1 MANVVKL
8 YYVDTGTTY
17 KQWEILPNRLLVVD
31 SISDYLATKSAMTL
45 NNFQYIKNDLELGI
59 NVDLSQS
66 YSQPKTT
73 TSFKYVSIQNNGEQI
88 HYYFIK
94 KIIWR
99 SKTCIRFELVMDVLN
114 TFKEGSDYIFKEN
127 TRIIR
132 EHKDRFSLYNVE
144 ILFTL
149 DEDSVYIE
157 GSLSED
163 EGIDLYGEAGG
174 NTYLICPGEFIY
186 YDDDKLRILI
196 DNSYTIDEVK
206 RKLQR
211 GFNQF
216 IVQSDSSNYISFKF
230 TSYQIFPKFMRK
242 IDLVSEGINPILN
255 HGEGDTIQDSKNLL
269 SQNWYLLYRNQNNPS
284 ESLVNPVDCFLIPEN
299 STAIS
304 TGVITS
310 GQIKANSL
318 ENNKLYYI
326 PLKVVGS
333 TTAQLDAEAY
343 NQSIT
348 LSNGVVLQG
357 SGASAFN
364 YALVSKNDNGKIDVI
379 YNRLDYDFADDFFKL
394 VSQSVYN
401 NLDYI
406 TINQSPTYYNNSS
419 TSVDLHDLFETL
431 LNTTNRKSF
440 TYTSSGETLSAIENL
455 DKTDAKNIKLI
466 KLPYCPYDF
475 SIVSS
480 KIDITNTDW
489 NYEDIEQADN
499 THFKA
504 LRLSN
509 LNINLEHT
517 ITPNISPF
525 SELYMNDYT
534 PALTDLRK
542 PITSETE
549 IMESK
554 LFHSDFYNPT
564 LVYDSFAFKVD
575 LEKCAIDYYKA
586 NNKEYSQNI
595 KFTMTKTIN
604 SKFMFTIKDYIS
616 VIAESNFYKVLP
628 IARNNEVVLYNVPYI
643 NYIRTGFNYDVK
655 AKNLQNVSNYV
666 GLGLSAASVGASLL
680 LPSVP
685 LKVAGV
691 VASLVSMAMS
701 VKNTVVSTINSENAI
716 RQKQEQYKNQAASV
730 VGSDDV
736 DLMSEYC
743 DNRLKYII
751 YKPNDL
757 MLNLLNDLFFYAG
770 YSSNRMGIPTHNNR
784 INFDYLECEASIE
797 KVASIPDECLN
808 ELINCFKAG
817 VCYIHKTNRASNKWD
832 FEQKYENWESNLF
845 E

>member
-17 KQWEILPNRLLVVD
+17 KQWELLPNKLIVVD
-31 SISDYLATKSAMTL
+31 SISDYLATKSAMTI
-45 NNFQYIKNDLELGI
+45 NDFQYIKNDLEIGI
-59 NVDLSQS
+59 NVDLSQG

-88 HYYFIK
+88 HYYFVK

-149 DEDSVYIE
+149 DEESISSQ

-163 EGIDLYGEAGG
+163 DDINLYGEAGG
-174 NTYLICPGEFIY
+174 NTYLICSGEFIL

-196 DNSYTIDEVK
+196 DNSYNIEEVK
-206 RKLQR
+206 TALQR
-211 GFNQF
+211 PYNQF
-216 IVQSDSSNYISFKF
+216 ILLKDSSNYIAFKF
-230 TSYQIFPKFMRK
+230 TSYQISPKFMRK

-255 HGEGDTIQDSKNLL
+255 NNGGDTIQDNKSLL
-269 SQNWYLLYRNQNNPS
+269 RKNWYLLYRNQNNPS

-299 STAIS
+299 ATPVS
-304 TGVITS
+304 TGSITNGKITS
-310 GQIKANSL
+310 ASL
-318 ENNKLYYI
+318 ENNKFYYM
-326 PLKVVGS
+326 PL
-333 TTAQLDAEAY
+333 AEGE
-343 NQSIT
+343 SIT
-348 LSNGVVLQG
+348 LSNGTTITGQG
-357 SGASAFN
+357 GFWVDLILIQKSINDRISITHFQYQTYPAELLYARAYSDLEYISLEQLPMDYMETNEYKTPSWVINN
-364 YALVSKNDNGKIDVI
+364 YSQTGEWDENA
-379 YNRLDYDFADDFFKL
+379 
-394 VSQSVYN
+394 VSQEIASISL
-401 NLDYI
+401 LD
-406 TINQSPTYYNNSS
+406 
-419 TSVDLHDLFETL
+419 
-431 LNTTNRKSF
+431 R
-440 TYTSSGETLSAIENL
+440 
-455 DKTDAKNIKLI
+455 TDAKNIKLI

-475 SIVSS
+475 TIVSN
-480 KIDITNTDW
+480 KIDIVNTDW

-504 LRLSN
+504 LKLSN
-509 LNINLEHT
+509 ININLEHT
-517 ITPNISPF
+517 FTPNISPF
-525 SELYMNDYT
+525 SKLYAGDYT
-534 PALTDLRK
+534 PAITDLRK
-542 PITSETE
+542 PITDEL
-549 IMESK
+549 ESK

-575 LEKCAIDYYKA
+575 LEKCNINYYRI
-586 NNKEYSQNI
+586 NSSKEFSTAI

-604 SKFMFTIKDYIS
+604 SKFMFTMKDYNS
-616 VIAESNFYKVLP
+616 LIAESNFYKVLP

-655 AKNLQNVSNYV
+655 AKNLQNASNYI
-666 GLGLSAASVGASLL
+666 GLGLSTASVGASLL

-691 VASLVSMAMS
+691 IASLVSMAMS
-701 VKNTVVSTINSENAI
+701 VKNTVVSTISNENAI
-716 RQKQEQYKNQAASV
+716 KQKQEQYKNQAASV

-751 YKPNDL
+751 YKPNDI

-770 YSSNRMGIPTHNNR
+770 YNSNRMGVPSHNNR

-817 VCYIHKTNRASNKWD
+817 VCYIHKTNRVSNKWD
-832 FEQKYENWESNLF
+832 FEQKYENWESKLF